1 MAPRVSRVLL
11 VSNGHG
17 EDLSGAL
24 LGKALRQRGMTVE
37 AMPLVGHGEAYRRE
51 NLRVLGPTRD
61 FSTGGLGYTSLRG
74 RLTELRQGQLSYLLQ
89 RLWAVWRQGR
99 QFDWVLVVGDVL
111 PVLAGWLTG
120 KPMAVYLV
128 AYSSHYEGLLRLP
141 WPCGWLLKRPGVR
154 LLWSRDAL
162 TARDLTRQLRRS
174 VQFVGNP
181 FLDVAGPPAA
191 ASPVSHEGPVL
202 GLLPGSRLP
211 EALSNLMLMLAVLS
225 RLPSECSG
233 RLRLLTA
240 LVSSLTPKAIARAA
254 SPQGWTLESLPNQ
267 TGAPAVL
274 NRGGLRLE
282 LVSHHFWWVLQSSD
296 LLLAMAG
303 TATEQAVALGKP
315 VLQIVGPGPQFTE
328 GFADAQ
334 RRLLG
339 PAVSCAPGPM
349 GAPSTLSH
357 TACMVA
363 EQLARLADP
372 EEGTR
377 WRKELTTLALERL
390 GTPGGT
396 ARMADAIMANMQ
408 LLSSTADGSPSR

>member
-1 MAPRVSRVLL
+1 VSRVLL

-24 LGKALRQRGMTVE
+24 LGKALRRCGVAVE

-51 NLRVLGPTRD
+51 NLQVRGPTRD

-74 RLTELRQGQLSYLLQ
+74 RLTELRQGQLPYLLQ
-89 RLWAVWRQGR
+89 RLWAVWRHGR
-99 QFDWVLVVGDVL
+99 HCDWVLVVGDVL

-128 AYSSHYEGLLRLP
+128 AYSSHYEGQLRLP
-141 WPCGWLLKRPGVR
+141 WPCGWLLKRPSVR
-154 LLWSRDAL
+154 LLWSRDSL
-162 TARDLTRQLRRS
+162 TATDLTRQLRRS
-174 VQFVGNP
+174 VEFVGNP
-181 FLDVAGPPAA
+181 FLDAEGPSAA
-191 ASPVSHEGPVL
+191 APPLDHAGSVL

-211 EALSNLMLMLAVLS
+211 EALSNLLLMLAVLS
-225 RLPSECSG
+225 LLPPEST
-233 RLRLLTA
+233 RHLRLLTA
-240 LVSSLTPKAIARAA
+240 LVPSLTPEAIATAA
-254 SPQGWTLESLPNQ
+254 SPQGWQLEHQPSQ
-267 TGAPAVL
+267 IGGSAVL
-274 NRGGLRLE
+274 RRGGLRLE
-282 LVSHHFWWVLQSSD
+282 LVTHHFWWVLQNSD

-303 TATEQAVALGKP
+303 TAAEQAVAMGKP

-349 GAPSTLSH
+349 GELSTLRD
-357 TACMVA
+357 TARMVS

-372 EEGTR
+372 EEGPR
-377 WRKELTTLALERL
+377 WRKQLTTLALERL

-396 ARMADAIMANMQ
+396 ARMVEAIMANVQ
-408 LLSSTADGSPSR
+408 PLSGSANASPSR